1 MSGKGENKLEMFEWF
16 TIRATGTV
24 AYLLLYLSVIIGLYS
39 QVQKKRKKK
48 INGVIYLHESLSNW
62 AIILVGGHLGVLMI
76 DAFMGFKWSELFIPF
91 QSAYK
96 TIPMALGTIAFY
108 FLIITIITSKLRK
121 KIGYL
126 RWRKLHALNPILYML
141 VTIHGLWIGSD
152 FKGEILAIVNI
163 IPLLIMGIIMLF
175 IGKNGGNTPQKSAT
189 VRSQPETMSRA
200 ARFDRPMH

>member
-1 MSGKGENKLEMFEWF
+1 MQMLEWF

-48 INGVIYLHESLSNW
+48 MNGVIYFHETLSNW
-62 AIILVGGHLGVLMI
+62 ALILVCGHLGVLMI
-76 DAFMGFKWSELFIPF
+76 DSFIGFKWTELFIPF
-91 QSAYK
+91 KTTYK
-96 TIPMALGTIAFY
+96 TIPMALGTLSFY

-126 RWRKLHALNPILYML
+126 RWRKLHALNPILYMM

-152 FKGEILAIVNI
+152 FKGEILAVINI

-175 IGKNGGNTPQKSAT
+175 IGRSGGNNHQKTADQIAQQSA
-189 VRSQPETMSRA
+189 MSRV
-200 ARFDRPMH
+200 ARMEKPVHSRNR